1 MTGKHYNW
9 HKAWRWQ
16 DQRLLHSSGLA
27 FTVDDALGVCTCD
40 ETLDAWQAFERAR
53 GVPHHDLQERLKRLT
68 REAAEYYE
76 RNPDSDA

>member
-16 DQRLLHSSGLA
+16 DQRLVHDSGLA
-27 FTVDDALGVCTCD
+27 FEADPDLGICTCD
-40 ETLDAWQAFERAR
+40 DTLDAWQAFEAAR
-53 GVPHHDLQERLKRLT
+53 GVPLHDLQQRLMRLA

-76 RNPDSDA
+76 HNPNPEV